1 MRMVDDPYFW
11 LRYQGQEL
19 ILSHHSASSQGKT
32 LIVPDGD
39 VDGLSAGVIIYK
51 TLTALGL
58 PPSLIE
64 VHLLPKKGCLRGA
77 QAREA
82 IGRKKPRFIILV
94 DHGSGSK
101 QVPIVDSA
109 GTKSLIIDH
118 HMSNEFPKNA
128 LVISII
134 AIRCIR

>member
-1 MRMVDDPYFW
+1 MVDDPYLW

-19 ILSHHSASSQGKT
+19 ILSYHSASSQGKT

-58 PPSLIE
+58 PPSLID
-64 VHLLPKKGCLRGA
+64 VYLLPKKGYLRGD
-77 QAREA
+77 QARKA
-82 IGRKKPRFIILV
+82 IAQKKPNFIILV
-94 DHGSGSK
+94 DHGSRSK
-101 QVPIVDSA
+101 LPIADFA

-118 HMSNEFPKNA
+118 HLSDEFPKNS